1 MFVYICGRLT
11 VSNPQPRRTKKNVVS
26 TSPETTDRGRGCCR
40 SEIGSRWGQAFFHVI
55 VLKGSHRKSST
66 TLGVCWFRKSSIC
79 SRIATKMHL
88 IPRMF
93 VSSSTLC
100 QLDCM
105 IESFMTRV
113 YNKTLEYVKTFAK
126 FNTTD
131 SASAVREYVADLAA
145 L

>member
-1 MFVYICGRLT
+1 
-11 VSNPQPRRTKKNVVS
+11 
-26 TSPETTDRGRGCCR
+26 
-40 SEIGSRWGQAFFHVI
+40 
-55 VLKGSHRKSST
+55 
-66 TLGVCWFRKSSIC
+66 
-79 SRIATKMHL
+79 MHL

-93 VSSSTLC
+93 VSSSTLR

-105 IESFMTRV
+105 IESFMIRV